1 MHHSQST
8 SPAFRLMSE
17 SSDEPEPFDHWMAWD
32 KTGKND
38 EAYHKIKHFVS
49 NLPPKLVYKILEKDW
64 KDFFQQS
71 FQQNKLFWKSEWSS
85 HK

>member
-8 SPAFRLMSE
+8 SPAFRWMSE

-38 EAYHKIKHFVS
+38 GADHKIT
-49 NLPPKLVYKILEKDW
+49 D
-64 KDFFQQS
+64 
-71 FQQNKLFWKSEWSS
+71 LFSPLKNRI
-85 HK
+85 